1 LINGA
6 RPCQNTKFFYGAAM
20 ASLPDQ
26 QEEQCVSAAF
36 KVLVESPYGALTKAE
51 INRNIR
57 YARAALH
64 DCFKRG
70 ELPWCSHLLYTQPG
84 VLDDSTPAERNLG
97 IAAGLE
103 WGKAADKT
111 VVYVDLGIS
120 RGMAY
125 GIESAQKAGRPIE
138 YRGIPF
144 NELAKFRLKRH
155 WFISTPTP
163 VSRLENWA

>member
-1 LINGA
+1 MNM
-6 RPCQNTKFFYGAAM
+6 PT
-20 ASLPDQ
+20 SLPSPT
-26 QEEQCVSAAF
+26 EQFQASAAL
-36 KVLVESPYGALTKAE
+36 KVLVESPYGAPTKAE
-51 INRNIR
+51 INRNVR

-125 GIESAQKAGRPIE
+125 GIEAAQKAGRPVE
-138 YRGIPF
+138 YRGLPF
-144 NELAKFRLKRH
+144 NELAKFRLKYR
-155 WFISTPTP
+155 WYIQTPTP
-163 VSRLENWA
+163 VSRLEIWA